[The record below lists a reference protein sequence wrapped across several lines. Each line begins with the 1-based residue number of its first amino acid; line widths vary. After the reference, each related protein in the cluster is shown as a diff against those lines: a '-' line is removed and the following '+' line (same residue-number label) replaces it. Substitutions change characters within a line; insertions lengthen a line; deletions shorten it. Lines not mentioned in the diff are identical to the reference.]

1 MAPRLGGIKQ
11 IKEIILRLSNE
22 YTVNNKFLLF
32 YSQCLLGAKY
42 EF

>member
-11 IKEIILRLSNE
+11 IKEIILRVSNE

-32 YSQCLLGAKY
+32 YSPMPAGSQV
-42 EF
+42 